1 MSTRSLLGIW
11 WVGMLAWQAWA
22 DPPAGYYASAEG
34 ESGAELKAALHEIIR
49 GHTVIPYSSSS
60 RPDTADALGVLDAPA
75 GQSGVVRLIYSRR
88 LEPVSTF
95 GQSTG
100 WNREHL
106 WPNSYGLDD
115 VQPAYSDLHNLR
127 AADMNVNSARGNK
140 LYDESDRTDARFK
153 EPAHAEAPA
162 TSTDGDSW
170 EPPDEVKG
178 DIARALF
185 YMDVRYEGGGVGEP
199 QLVLTDD
206 LARINSAATFMG
218 RMSTL
223 IQWHRTD
230 PVDAEE
236 SARNDTV
243 WTEYQGNRNPFVDY
257 PEWVEMIFL
266 PVLTISRDG
275 DTVVLS
281 WSAHFPDAVVEAA
294 AEIGSTWTPVNQAPV
309 RNGEVIALTVSTGSG
324 PRLFRLRLR

>member
-1 MSTRSLLGIW
+1 MSARSLLGIW
-11 WVGMLAWQAWA
+11 VGVIAWQAWA
-22 DPPAGYYASAEG
+22 DPPAGYYAGAQG
-34 ESGAELKAALHEIIR
+34 KSGAELKAALHDIIR

-60 RPDTADALGVLDAPA
+60 RPDTADALAVLDAPA
-75 GQSGVVRLIYSRR
+75 GQSGVVQLIYSRR
-88 LEPVSTF
+88 LESVGTF
-95 GQSTG
+95 GQSAG

-106 WPNSYGLDD
+106 WPNSYGLDE

-140 LYDESDRTDARFK
+140 LYDESDRTDPRFK

-185 YMDVRYEGGGVGEP
+185 YMDVRYEGGGVGDP

-206 LARINSAATFMG
+206 LVRINSAATFMG
-218 RMSTL
+218 RVSTL

-236 SARNDTV
+236 FARNDTV
-243 WTEYQGNRNPFVDY
+243 WTKYQGNRNPFVDH
-257 PEWVEMIFL
+257 PEWVGSVFL
-266 PVLTISRDG
+266 PVLTITARA
-275 DTVVLS
+275 DTVTLS
-281 WSAHFPDAVVEAA
+281 WSAQFPDAQAEQTSTAA
-294 AEIGSTWTPVNQAPV
+294 LLWVPVAAAPV
-309 RNGEVIALTVSTGSG
+309 RSGEQMIVELEATHSA
-324 PRLFRLRLR
+324 RLFRLFVP